1 MSSAIWTVIVT
12 MDKDAKQ
19 LSCRRPNPYRPIIP
33 NRGVTHVTGVT
44 EIISGRK
51 EGEVPREPR
60 ASLTSYAALR
70 GSQGSLSGVTAQEV

>member
-1 MSSAIWTVIVT
+1 MNSSISNCDVIVT
-12 MDKDAKQ
+12 MDKHAKQ

-51 EGEVPREPR
+51 KGEGPEG
-60 ASLTSYAALR
+60 TSR
-70 GSQGSLSGVTAQEV
+70 